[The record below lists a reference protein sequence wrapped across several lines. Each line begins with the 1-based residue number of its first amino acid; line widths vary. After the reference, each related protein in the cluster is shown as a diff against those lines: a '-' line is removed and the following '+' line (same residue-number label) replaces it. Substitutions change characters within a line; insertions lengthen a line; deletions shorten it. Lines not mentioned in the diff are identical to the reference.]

1 MQLDPAT
8 RIALEQLY
16 SLSCRLSWCSRACW
30 ASPARCR
37 RGPSAVR
44 ALVVDA
50 ALTMLLQ

>member
-16 SLSCRLSWCSRACW
+16 SLLLSVVVVLCACW

-37 RGPSAVR
+37 RGPSAVPSAR
-44 ALVVDA
+44 R
-50 ALTMLLQ
+50 